1 MIFEI
6 DITTL
11 FSPDCQVP
19 RGVLTAHTHQDKPF
33 QFNSLKLFR
42 ADTVFKVSLLYS
54 FICASVVFT

>member
-11 FSPDCQVP
+11 FSPDRQVP
-19 RGVLTAHTHQDKPF
+19 RGALTAYQDQPF
-33 QFNSLKLFR
+33 QFDSLKLFR

-54 FICASVVFT
+54 FICASVVFA